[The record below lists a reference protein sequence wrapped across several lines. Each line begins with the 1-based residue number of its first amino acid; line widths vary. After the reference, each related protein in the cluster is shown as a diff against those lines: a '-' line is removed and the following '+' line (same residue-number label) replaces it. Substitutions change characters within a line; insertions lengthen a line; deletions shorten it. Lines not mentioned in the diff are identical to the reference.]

1 MERLHEGSKERSQ
14 ALTHHSPGVEAS
26 QAEEPQQKG
35 KNNLPSAPDTDSLTS
50 RKSPTERTNTDS
62 KMATRV

>member
-35 KNNLPSAPDTDSLTS
+35 KNNLPSAPDTDRLTDFKEKPN
-50 RKSPTERTNTDS
+50 RKNQY
-62 KMATRV
+62 